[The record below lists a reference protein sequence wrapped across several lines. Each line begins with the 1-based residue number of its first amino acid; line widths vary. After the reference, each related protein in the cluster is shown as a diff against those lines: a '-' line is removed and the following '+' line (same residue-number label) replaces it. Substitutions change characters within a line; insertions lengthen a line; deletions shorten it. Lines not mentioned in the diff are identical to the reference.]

1 MVSGTA
7 QKDGKSR
14 DGDVEAGDKSRKK
27 IICTSE
33 PKGKAKPIEAEQ
45 MISVLPQTMALL
57 PGLFTLALLVSFF

>member
-14 DGDVEAGDKSRKK
+14 DGDVEAGDKSRK